1 VSEEKY
7 QVVFESN
14 PDYII
19 ILGLDGVIE
28 DVNNAVVDRID
39 STKDKLVGKHFAE
52 LKLLK
57 DEMILHK
64 QKFSSFL
71 RGNHSG
77 CYEFQAVSTK
87 EKQWLEINMFPI
99 TKNKEFKNVIVSL
112 KDITK
117 MKKSQ
122 ITVETALREKEILLR
137 ELHHRVKNNM
147 QIIASLLNL
156 QSQYVKEEE
165 SKHILRESQG
175 RVHSMAMIHEK
186 IYQSHLSD
194 VNLKEYIENM
204 VSDIFYLYRIKNGT
218 INFALDV
225 SEVHIN
231 IDTAIPC
238 GLIIN
243 ELVTNSLKYAF
254 PNGEKGNI
262 TITFTSKC
270 DELILKIADDGIGLP
285 ENIKPETTETLGLKL
300 VQNLINQLNGT
311 LKLVRGPGTKFIIT
325 FQELNYKD
333 RMKL

>member
-7 QVVFESN
+7 QVIFESN
-14 PDYII
+14 PDYIVL
-19 ILGLDGVIE
+19 LGLNGVIE
-28 DVNNAVVDRID
+28 DVNDTMVNAIGL
-39 STKDKLVGKHFAE
+39 TKDKLIGKHFTE
-52 LKLLK
+52 LKILK
-57 DEMILHK
+57 NELSLHK
-64 QKFSSFL
+64 QKFSSFI

-77 CYEFQAVSTK
+77 RYEFKAISAK
-87 EKQWLEINMFPI
+87 GKQWIEINMFPI
-99 TKNKEFKNVIVSL
+99 TRNEEFKNVIMSF

-122 ITVETALREKEILLR
+122 ITVETTLREKEILLR

-147 QIIASLLNL
+147 QIIASLLHL

-165 SKHILRESQG
+165 SKLILRESQG

-186 IYQSHLSD
+186 IYQSRLSD
-194 VNLKEYIENM
+194 VNLKEYLENM
-204 VSDIFYLYRIKNGT
+204 VSDIFYLYGIKKGT
-218 INFALDV
+218 INFVIDV
-225 SEVHIN
+225 LEVHMN

-254 PNGEKGNI
+254 PNGKKGNI

-270 DELILKIADDGIGLP
+270 DELILKVADDGIGLP

-300 VQNLINQLNGT
+300 VQNLVNQLDGT
-311 LKLVRGPGTKFIIT
+311 LKLVQDDGTEFIIT
-325 FQELNYKD
+325 FHELNYED
-333 RMKL
+333 RMN